1 MKFCPNCGTELKPEA
16 RFCTACGTPIP
27 VETPPAADPEP
38 QTQSTSGQPDL
49 REQAREASNAFK
61 ETLHGNSNIVQ
72 RVTNIMLRPRQEWL
86 VIETE
91 QPNITR
97 LIGGYAL
104 VLAMIPA
111 LASVLKYGILGYNF
125 LGLTTRNLGT
135 GIQQGLT
142 HLIGSLVG
150 VYLLAWVINELA
162 PSFESPKNFG
172 RSLQLAVYCYTPQW
186 LAGILILFS
195 TKLNMIIFV
204 VSLYAIYLLATGI
217 PVLKETPKEKVTGY
231 VALTIIAMIVIG
243 LLVGMVLAAIL
254 GIFFVSRMAG

>member
-27 VETPPAADPEP
+27 VETPPAAEPEP
-38 QTQSTSGQPDL
+38 QMQSTSGQPDL
-49 REQAREASNAFK
+49 REQAKEASNAFK
-61 ETLHGNSNIVQ
+61 EAIHGNSNIVQ
-72 RVTNIMLRPRQEWL
+72 RVTNIMLRPRQEFL

-91 QPNITR
+91 QPNATG

-111 LASVLKYGILGYNF
+111 LASVIKYGILGYNF
-125 LGLTTRNLGT
+125 LGLTTRSLGT
-135 GIQQGLT
+135 GIEKGLT
-142 HLIGSLVG
+142 NLLASMIS
-150 VYLLAWVINELA
+150 VYLLAWVIDELA

-195 TKLNMIIFV
+195 TKANILIFLI
-204 VSLYAIYLLATGI
+204 SLYAIYLLAIGI
-217 PVLKETPKEKVTGY
+217 PVLKQTPMDKVTGY
-231 VALTIIAMIVIG
+231 VSLTIIAMIVTG
-243 LLVGMVLAAIL
+243 LLLSMILASIL
-254 GIFFVSRMAG
+254 GIFFVSGVAG

>member
-16 RFCTACGTPIP
+16 KFCTACGTPIP
-27 VETPPAADPEP
+27 VETPPAAEPEP

-49 REQAREASNAFK
+49 RDQARQASNAFK
-61 ETLHGNSNIVQ
+61 EAIHGNSNIVQ

-91 QPNITR
+91 QPNVTR

-104 VLAMIPA
+104 VLAMVPA

-125 LGLTTRNLGT
+125 LGLTTRSLGT

-142 HLIGSLVG
+142 HLLGSLVA

-172 RSLQLAVYCYTPQW
+172 RSLQLAVYSYTPQW

-195 TKLNMIIFV
+195 TRLNMVIFLI
-204 VSLYAIYLLATGI
+204 SLYAIYLLATGI
-217 PVLKETPKEKVTGY
+217 PVLKETPRDKVTGY
-231 VALTIIAMIVIG
+231 VSLTIIAMIVIG

-254 GIFFVSRMAG
+254 GIFFVSRMA

>member
-16 RFCTACGTPIP
+16 RFCTACGTPIT
-27 VETPPAADPEP
+27 VETPPAAEPEP

-72 RVTNIMLRPRQEWL
+72 RVTNIMLRPKQEWL

-97 LIGGYAL
+97 LRGGYAL

-195 TKLNMIIFV
+195 TKLNMIMFV

>member
-16 RFCTACGTPIP
+16 RFCTACGTPIA
-27 VETPPAADPEP
+27 VETPPAAEPQP
-38 QTQSTSGQPDL
+38 QTQFTSVQPEL
-49 REQAREASNAFK
+49 REQAKEASDAFK
-61 ETLHGNSNIVQ
+61 EVIRDNSNIVQ

-91 QPNITR
+91 QPNVTR

-111 LASVLKYGILGYNF
+111 VASVLKYGILGYNF
-125 LGLTTRNLGT
+125 LGLTTRSLGT

-142 HLIGSLVG
+142 HLLGSLIG

-186 LAGILILFS
+186 LAGVLILFS
-195 TKLNMIIFV
+195 TRLNMVIFLI
-204 VSLYAIYLLATGI
+204 SLYAIYLLITGI
-217 PVLKETPKEKVTGY
+217 PVLKETPRDKVNGY

-243 LLVGMVLAAIL
+243 LLIGMVVAAIL